1 MHLRISM
8 SALRQVD
15 GALCWGR
22 FAFHGPNSLC
32 QVHLPSLAMCL
43 GVRDCREQLFRV
55 CLFSAQM
62 RNSASSRRRSMVSY
76 RSSKT
81 KPFFLYL
88 ELDLQNE
95 GRSKKKFQTTR
106 GTGRPPVTE
115 SCINFQ
121 QELYEKMC
129 CVARSPLHTGGRAE
143 TGTAPGKDSQGLPL
157 LRTHSQL

>member
-1 MHLRISM
+1 MEHFVEGGLPFMGLI
-8 SALRQVD
+8 ACAKCTCQ
-15 GALCWGR
+15 AWPCAWG
-22 FAFHGPNSLC
+22 
-32 QVHLPSLAMCL
+32 L
-43 GVRDCREQLFRV
+43 GIAGNNLFRV

-129 CVARSPLHTGGRAE
+129 CVARSPFHTGGRAE